1 MGDRKRFLNYIIFLT
16 ETDTTSEKNE
26 KKRRREQVRRKN
38 SLKFGSSR
46 SMKRVLDNIKSI
58 PIMRNRSRRR
68 WTTLHNPKRN
78 HRSQRGR
85 KTNPATKVKV
95 KGTGTVQ
102 LLSATPQQEKATN
115 VSHFSRRCLRIVR
128 EVAARM

>member
-1 MGDRKRFLNYIIFLT
+1 MGLKMGDRKRFLNYIIFLT

-58 PIMRNRSRRR
+58 PIYEESIKEEMDYS
-68 WTTLHNPKRN
+68 
-78 HRSQRGR
+78 S
-85 KTNPATKVKV
+85 
-95 KGTGTVQ
+95 
-102 LLSATPQQEKATN
+102 
-115 VSHFSRRCLRIVR
+115 
-128 EVAARM
+128 